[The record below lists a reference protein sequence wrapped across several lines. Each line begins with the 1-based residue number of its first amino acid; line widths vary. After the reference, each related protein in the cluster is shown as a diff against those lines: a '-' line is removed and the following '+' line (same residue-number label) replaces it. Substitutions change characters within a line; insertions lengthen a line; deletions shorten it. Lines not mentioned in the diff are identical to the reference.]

1 MMCLSSDK
9 FFKNK
14 RRYKRHG
21 YNLDLTY
28 ITDRIIAMSAP
39 AFGGHTA
46 FRNDIHIVSR
56 FLSQRHYGKFFIFNL
71 CDTYNSSDGVMGNYH
86 PQLLFN
92 QVQRIPFEDH
102 APPLLSELVFMCQES
117 CAWMA
122 RDRQN
127 TIAVHCKGGKGRT
140 GVMIAALLLWTG
152 HRRCALDALELF
164 TYRRTQDYN
173 PEDGLDEDM
182 EDGVGRRNVKH
193 NQGVQGPSQ
202 LRYVYYL
209 EAVLY
214 SGVDPWSVKY
224 RFMEKLTLHC
234 NRFMEKY
241 KSLRMR

>member
-1 MMCLSSDK
+1 MSNTLPQ
-9 FFKNK
+9 NK
-14 RRYKRHG
+14 RRYKKHG

-46 FRNDIHIVSR
+46 FRNDIHMVSR

-102 APPLLSELVFMCQES
+102 APPLLSELIFMCQES
-117 CAWMA
+117 CAWMS

-140 GVMIAALLLWTG
+140 GVMIAGLLMWTG

-164 TYRRTQDYN
+164 T
-173 PEDGLDEDM
+173 
-182 EDGVGRRNVKH
+182 RNVKH

-224 RFMEKLTLHC
+224 RFMEKLTLRC

-241 KSLRMR
+241 KSVRMR